1 MLSGKT
7 SNKRLRADLALGF
20 NAFVWG
26 TTFVVVKDAL
36 SDSSVY
42 VYLALRFSL
51 AALILGAI
59 FHRSLRQLDKKSIWA
74 GAQIGLFMLGGYVFQ
89 TAGLQYTTPS
99 KAGFITGCSVLLVP
113 LLLAFFGKPIN
124 GWIWA
129 GVAAALL
136 GLYFLTVPPEGFAAL
151 NKGDVLVFLC
161 AVMFAFQLILIGRH
175 VEHHSIGGLAF
186 LQVAVTAV
194 FCAILVP
201 VFAATHIDPPR
212 LAWTRMF
219 IFALLVT
226 SIVSTVIGF
235 YLQVWAQKH
244 TSSTHAAI
252 LLTLEPVFAALT
264 SWLVAHE
271 RLGPRALFGAAL
283 ILFGI
288 LMAELKGATPVA
300 PGSPEPSVYSAQ
312 EE

>member
-1 MLSGKT
+1 MFS
-7 SNKRLRADLALGF
+7 KRLRADLALGF

-36 SDSSVY
+36 ADSSVY
-42 VYLALRFSL
+42 VYLALRFGL
-51 AALILGAI
+51 AAIILGVI
-59 FHRSLRQLDKKSIWA
+59 FYRSLRQLDRHSIWA

-99 KAGFITGCSVLLVP
+99 KAGFITGCSVVLVP
-113 LLLAFFGKPIN
+113 FLLAFFGRTIN
-124 GWIWA
+124 AWIWS
-129 GVAAALL
+129 GAAAAVL
-136 GLYFLTVPPEGFAAL
+136 GLYFLTVPSEGFTSL
-151 NKGDVLVFLC
+151 NRGDVLVALC
-161 AVMFAFQLILIGRH
+161 ALMFAFQLIYIGRY
-175 VEHHSIGGLAF
+175 VEHHSVGALAF

-194 FCAILVP
+194 FSAALVP

-219 IFALLVT
+219 IFALLIT

-235 YLQVWAQKH
+235 YFQVWAQKH
-244 TSSTHAAI
+244 TTSSHAAI

-271 RLGPRALFGAAL
+271 RLGPRALFGGAL
-283 ILFGI
+283 ILAGI
-288 LMAELKGATPVA
+288 LLAELKGSTPVA
-300 PGSPEPSVYSAQ
+300 PGSPEPRVYSTQ